1 MSSRASKESW
11 RKLFPK
17 PGDIAAASAKN
28 HKKSLQFIETLFTN
42 AGGDD
47 LKKKKLEKK
56 LEDVPPERRYA
67 HMPKPWKGRNGRV
80 AARGVTTK
88 TKLSKKEQAIELRRQ
103 GHTEVQIGEIIE
115 RNPRQVRRYL
125 NGR

>member
-1 MSSRASKESW
+1 MSRRAPKESW

-17 PGDIAAASAKN
+17 PGDIAAASAKR
-28 HKKSLQFIETLFTN
+28 HKESLQFIETLFAN
-42 AGGDD
+42 AGRDD
-47 LKKKKLEKK
+47 LK

-67 HMPKPWKGRNGRV
+67 HLPKPWKGRNGRV

-88 TKLSKKEQAIELRRQ
+88 TKLSKKEQAIELRRK
-103 GHTEVQIGEIIE
+103 GHTEVQIGEMIE